1 MRFYLVIGLI
11 GSISTAAFAN
21 VTGPDAQNFN
31 PTTSGMDFVTV
42 QSSET
47 LEPGIFN
54 LGLFVNYAVNTLPYF
69 GGTQSQNR
77 GHINDSLLMSD
88 LNLGL
93 GVLPNLEVGFSY
105 PRLMRQTV
113 SNQGARGQYGITG
126 NTELRFMTKFRFFQ
140 EENSGSALVL
150 STNINRTKNNP
161 FVGQDPKPTVNVE
174 IAMDHRFS
182 GFVAGLNLG
191 RRFKQPGKPIP
202 GSNITPS
209 DDDWLASAAVS
220 YLWQAIDSKIILEVF
235 GSRSAEKNK
244 GNATDRK
251 RSSLEFL
258 GGVKHFLTNELAL
271 HVGGGTELIH
281 GASSPDWRAYA
292 GINWTTDS
300 ELPKSKPA
308 ATPTP
313 TEPVPTPEAA
323 PLPPAQKGETGISF
337 GAIHFKT
344 ASWQDILPG
353 AQDNIQRLVEYLK
366 LPPPFTKV
374 VVEGHTDSIGSDASN
389 LTLSQRRAETIR
401 QILIDQYGI
410 DGSKIEAIGYGESQ
424 PIADNGNYQGRQ
436 KNRRVFFRVT
446 R

>member
-1 MRFYLVIGLI
+1 MRFYVIVGLLC
-11 GSISTAAFAN
+11 SLATAAFGN

-54 LGLFVNYAVNTLPYF
+54 LGLFANYAVNTLPYF
-69 GGTQSQNR
+69 GGTGAQNR
-77 GHINDSLLMSD
+77 GRINDSLLMTD
-88 LNLGL
+88 LNFGLGL
-93 GVLPNLEVGFSY
+93 LPHWEIGFSY
-105 PRLMRQTV
+105 PRLVRQTV
-113 SNQGARGQYGITG
+113 SNKAARGEYGVTG
-126 NTELRFMTKFRFFQ
+126 NTELRFMTKFRFLQRDDF
-140 EENSGSALVL
+140 GSALIL
-150 STNINRTKNNP
+150 STNINRTQNNP
-161 FVGQDPKPTVNVE
+161 FVGRDPKPTVNVE
-174 IAMDHRFS
+174 VAMDKRF
-182 GFVAGLNLG
+182 GGIVAGLNLG
-191 RRFKQPGKPIP
+191 RRFKKPGEKIP
-202 GSNITPS
+202 GSTISPS
-209 DDDWLASAAVS
+209 EDDWLASAAVS
-220 YLWQAIDSKIILEVF
+220 YLWQAIDSKIIMEVF
-235 GSRSAEKNK
+235 GSRPAEKDK
-244 GNATDRK
+244 GDATDRK

-258 GGVKHFLTNELAL
+258 AGVKHFLTNELAL
-271 HVGGGTELIH
+271 HAGGGTELIH

-308 ATPTP
+308 P
-313 TEPVPTPEAA
+313 EPAIPPVN
-323 PLPPAQKGETGISF
+323 PLPPVQKGETGISF

-344 ASWQDILPG
+344 ASWRDVLPG
-353 AQDNIQRLVEYLK
+353 AKDNIHRLSEYLK

-374 VVEGHTDSIGSDASN
+374 IVEGHTDSIGSDASN
-389 LTLSQRRAETIR
+389 LTLSQKRAETVR